1 VGLFLQIFN
10 ELFIKTS
17 VLKSTT
23 GLITILVFLL
33 LNVENLQSQNL
44 VNDKFGKGLTAISKD
59 STMYVKFGFRFQ
71 TLYAAKHN
79 ALNSTWEENFLV
91 RRSRLK
97 FDGWVFS
104 PKVIYKLELGLSNR
118 DTRSGRV
125 DESGNTASLL
135 LDAVVKWNFSP
146 GWSLWFGQ
154 TKLPGNR
161 ERVISSQ
168 KLQFVDRSLVNGLFT
183 LDRDI
188 GVQLR
193 HKSIIGKSVFNQA
206 FAVSTGEGRD
216 IIVANPLNGKQYTAR
231 VELLPFG
238 EFTSKGDYFGSDLK
252 RERSPKLSI
261 GVTGDYNSNA
271 VRGRGNL
278 GSFVTDDEGKYIS
291 SDLATVF
298 VDGIFKYKGLSLA
311 SEYAYRSSSDK
322 QESFGYGNGF
332 TGSAGYLFL
341 NNIEIASR
349 YTTITPISTFSGI
362 NEMDEYM
369 IGVSKFIVGHSLKI
383 QSDFSYTEVKNDT
396 NFYMVRLQVEL
407 AL

>member
-1 VGLFLQIFN
+1 MGLFLQIFN

-238 EFTSKGDYFGSDLK
+238 EFTSKGDYFGTDLK

-271 VRGRGNL
+271 VR
-278 GSFVTDDEGKYIS
+278 
-291 SDLATVF
+291 
-298 VDGIFKYKGLSLA
+298 
-311 SEYAYRSSSDK
+311 
-322 QESFGYGNGF
+322 
-332 TGSAGYLFL
+332 
-341 NNIEIASR
+341 
-349 YTTITPISTFSGI
+349 
-362 NEMDEYM
+362 
-369 IGVSKFIVGHSLKI
+369 
-383 QSDFSYTEVKNDT
+383 
-396 NFYMVRLQVEL
+396 
-407 AL
+407 